1 MRYAESS
8 FQPLVAHI
16 LAFHVKNVNLK
27 ESVDFA
33 ILEITKW
40 QVSGGLRKRNIPH
53 LFDCWTCYRILFWHI
68 DDLAILKLVGRTYA
82 FAFLAIA

>member
-1 MRYAESS
+1 MC
-8 FQPLVAHI
+8 
-16 LAFHVKNVNLK
+16 KGTNLISEIGK
-27 ESVDFA
+27 YFKDN
-33 ILEITKW
+33 ITKW
-40 QVSGGLRKRNIPH
+40 QVSEGLRKRNIPP